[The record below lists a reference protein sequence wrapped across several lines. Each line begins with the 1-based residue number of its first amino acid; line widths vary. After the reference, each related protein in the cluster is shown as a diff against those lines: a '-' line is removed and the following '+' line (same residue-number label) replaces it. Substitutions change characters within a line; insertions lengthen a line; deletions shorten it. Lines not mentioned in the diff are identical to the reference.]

1 MAIKGLTP
9 QLAERGKIKIGGL
22 GDERKKQ
29 GSNETYRLPVK
40 HDYITITTM
49 QRDQAG
55 RLIPDTTLME
65 KIRQAQNVQK
75 LTEIPVRLLY
85 DDIDLN
91 FPTRYS
97 CYKGNQ
103 CWCTGDGERAQRLGE
118 GEIPDTTPG
127 TVRLAKPNE
136 YGTVSCP
143 CERVESTYA
152 QRDKCKPMGTL
163 QVLLEG
169 VDRVGGVWRF
179 RTTSWNSVN
188 AILSSLVLIKTI
200 TGGVLSGILLHLVL
214 SPKTV
219 TVPAGPTAG
228 QNMVVYVMSLEYRGP
243 EEKLAEL
250 GYDITKKRIDRQ
262 IRMETLEV
270 EARKLLVAPHQEA
283 PQDQAETA
291 AEFYHE
297 AADVGFTAPP
307 GPYVPENLNTAP
319 AGDGAPKKPRAAA
332 AKAGPG
338 PQPPQG
344 TKRTEPQPVTL
355 PELMEMCHKGQ
366 ELPLQLPIRSHKPG
380 MGNLAILKEWERQP
394 EGESWSYSLVLELA
408 PNLKEIADGLTPEM
422 VVKSF
427 AEAGITVTV
436 ANLKVLGADDRFS
449 SAPTTPPPVT
459 GPCDYHPDLPA
470 TWRDEQGLQRCTN
483 CPGPTQQQE
492 EVIPP
497 GWEGTPGPAITPPP
511 PQARGN
517 SRPQDARK
525 SLF

>member
-55 RLIPDTTLME
+55 RLIPDTALME
-65 KIRQAQNVQK
+65 KIKQVQNVQK

-118 GEIPDTTPG
+118 GEISDTAPG
-127 TVRLAKPNE
+127 TVRLAKPTE

-297 AADVGFTAPP
+297 AADVGFEQPP
-307 GPYVPENLNTAP
+307 GPHVPENLNTAP
-319 AGDGAPKKPRAAA
+319 AGDGAPKKPKATT

-338 PQPPQG
+338 PQTPQG

-394 EGESWSYSLVLELA
+394 EGESWRYSLVLELA

-492 EVIPP
+492 EVVPP

-517 SRPQDARK
+517 TRPQDARK